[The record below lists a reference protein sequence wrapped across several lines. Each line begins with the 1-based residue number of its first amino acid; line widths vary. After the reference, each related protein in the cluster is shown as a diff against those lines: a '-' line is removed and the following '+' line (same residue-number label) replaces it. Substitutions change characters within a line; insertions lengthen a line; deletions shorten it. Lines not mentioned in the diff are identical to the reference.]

1 MSEATVDVADLRR
14 SGPGADER
22 ADEAPLRE
30 DIRLLGR
37 VLGEVIEE
45 QAGRDVFELV
55 ESTRIEAF
63 RVRRSEVDR
72 EAVPVPANEHRKI
85 TFEVD
90 PAAGVSPD
98 AQVCTAVLSLQLSTR
113 MVVRIPFDLHR
124 MPGADQ
130 FDLPGPFESWNW
142 GSGEYWGRHPRW
154 AKSFTEMF
162 QTIGGL
168 RASR

>member
-14 SGPGADER
+14 PGPGTGEP

-72 EAVPVPANEHRKI
+72 
-85 TFEVD
+85 
-90 PAAGVSPD
+90 
-98 AQVCTAVLSLQLSTR
+98 
-113 MVVRIPFDLHR
+113 
-124 MPGADQ
+124 ADQ
-130 FDLPGPFESWNW
+130 SV
-142 GSGEYWGRHPRW
+142 SSSSRSRW
-154 AKSFTEMF
+154 
-162 QTIGGL
+162 
-168 RASR
+168 RSRSRTWRWTSQIVRRRTSVG